1 MRTRFILVVVVTLLA
16 ARAAAQTMITELDAT
31 VGASTEDVEAAA
43 TQLRIFGEGPAKWR
57 FYVEGT
63 WADVWGP
70 ESDAFGSA
78 FPYNHQIRPMEVFV
92 EKTVTVT
99 RQRFLVGTRLGRYR
113 TPFGLYSR
121 SDHGYA
127 GFLRAPLIRYGD
139 YWALSNNFLETGGS
153 VVAGTSRLQA
163 EVSLGIPQDEDEQ
176 HRRRGFDRV
185 ARLQG
190 SFGRWIV
197 GTSYIHT
204 QPTKE
209 RPWATGS
216 TEFAGVDAR
225 WMMGGVQ
232 VRGEFI
238 NGRSFSGTRTF
249 GGYADVIVHR
259 MFMGPIT
266 AVARAERLDYVAGPF
281 SSYPRRYTT
290 GARVRLSNMLIAH
303 VNVLHGSAYESDR
316 RESAVDVAL
325 TFTARR

>member
-1 MRTRFILVVVVTLLA
+1 
-16 ARAAAQTMITELDAT
+16 
-31 VGASTEDVEAAA
+31 
-43 TQLRIFGEGPAKWR
+43 
-57 FYVEGT
+57 
-63 WADVWGP
+63 
-70 ESDAFGSA
+70 
-78 FPYNHQIRPMEVFV
+78 MEVFA
-92 EKTVTVT
+92 EKTVT

-139 YWALSNNFLETGGS
+139 YWALSNNFLETGAS

-190 SFGRWIV
+190 SAGRLIV
-197 GTSYIHT
+197 GASYIHT
-204 QPTKE
+204 QPTEE

-216 TEFAGVDAR
+216 TEFTGVDAR

-232 VRGEFI
+232 VRGEWI
-238 NGRSFSGTRTF
+238 DGRSFSGTRTF

-259 MFMGPIT
+259 SFMGPIT
-266 AVARAERLDYVAGPF
+266 AVARAERLDYVAGRF
-281 SSYPRRYTT
+281 SSYPRRYTA
-290 GARVRLSNMLIAH
+290 GARIRVASMLIAH
-303 VNVLHGSAYESDR
+303 VNVLHGSAYDSQR
-316 RESAVDVAL
+316 RQSAVDVAL